1 MADTVLDQ
9 IVASLQNSGAEL
21 FPNHSKL
28 KLIRI
33 AGHLPKPGHC
43 TYEII
48 LDFSDARERL
58 SARIYRDGKTGS
70 PSAQDL
76 ARRELTVLHRISQ
89 ACAAHNLDG
98 LPQAVGDFTTLGAVV
113 SRRIQGLSVQSI
125 VVKAALLP
133 NFKSTTLVDM
143 AAAHTGNWLR
153 RFHNAAASDPE
164 PIDGKALFREIEQFC
179 TKGQQDGLA
188 KDSTQSILEY
198 AAASLADI
206 TVVLPSSA
214 VLNEFVPLNVMIS
227 EQGVGF
233 SEVAGLTARGHSLH
247 DIATFLAATELLEKY
262 PFCNRRLTSRVQES
276 FLEAYGLNPEE
287 QQLLTVFKLR
297 ELLRMFAQ
305 GRTAKEAPLR
315 KKIMW
320 SNVMKRCIQTAAR
333 RSMAPAA

>member
-9 IVASLQNSGAEL
+9 IVASLQNSGTEL

-28 KLIRI
+28 KLIRV

-58 SARIYRDGKTGS
+58 SARIYRDGKPGS

-76 ARRELTVLHRISQ
+76 ARSELAVLQQISQ
-89 ACAAHNLDG
+89 ACASHNLNG
-98 LPQAVGDFTTLGAVV
+98 LPRAVGDFTAVGAVV
-113 SRRIQGLSVQSI
+113 STRIQGLSLQSI

-133 NFKSTTLVDM
+133 NFKSDTLVDI
-143 AAAHTGNWLR
+143 AATHAGKWLR
-153 RFHNAAASDPE
+153 RFHDAVASDPQ
-164 PIDGKALFREIEQFC
+164 PVDGKALFQEIEQLC
-179 TKGQQDGLA
+179 VKGQQDGLA
-188 KDSTQSILEY
+188 PDLTQSILEY
-198 AAASLADI
+198 AAASLGDI
-206 TVVLPSSA
+206 KVTLPSSA

-227 EQGVGF
+227 EHGVGF
-233 SEVAGLTARGHSLH
+233 GEFAGLTARGHSLR

-276 FLEAYGLNPEE
+276 FLEAYGLSSEE
-287 QQLLTVFKLR
+287 QHLLTVFKLR

-305 GRTAKEAPLR
+305 GRTVKEAPLR

-320 SNVMKRCIQTAAR
+320 ANVMKRCIQTAAQ